1 MNVSR
6 RRLLSWLPAVAA
18 IPAIP
23 AIAKLANTK
32 EKPEVPQEVK
42 AQDFRYAQQPD
53 FVVENGQVFIRR
65 AVIEDGTFTVYDE
78 KGRVAAR
85 MGKL

>member
-23 AIAKLANTK
+23 ALARLK
-32 EKPEVPQEVK
+32 PSVEKPVAPPEVK
-42 AQDFRYAQQPD
+42 AEDFTQH
-53 FVVENGQVFIRR
+53 FVVKDGQAFINKSIISPD
-65 AVIEDGTFTVYDE
+65 AISCYND
-78 KGRVAAR
+78 KGVLVARV
-85 MGKL
+85 GKLDTRV

>member
-23 AIAKLANTK
+23 ALARLK
-32 EKPEVPQEVK
+32 PSVEKPVAPPEVK
-42 AQDFRYAQQPD
+42 VGEYLGRDLSRTEFD
-53 FVVENGQVFIRR
+53 WGNGTMR
-65 AVIEDGTFTVYDE
+65 VYN
-78 KGRVAAR
+78 KQ
-85 MGKL
+85 GKLCVTMGRLDTRV